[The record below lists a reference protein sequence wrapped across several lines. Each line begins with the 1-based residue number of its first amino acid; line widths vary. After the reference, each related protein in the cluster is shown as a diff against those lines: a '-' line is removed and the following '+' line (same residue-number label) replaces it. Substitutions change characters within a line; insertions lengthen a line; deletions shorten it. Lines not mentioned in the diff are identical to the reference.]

1 MSILIF
7 YIIFVIAMFFATIK
21 DYNNVSVTPRQI
33 YETTYLNVFACILVF
48 VILFAIDPLFFIV
61 HFIDW
66 LLHVGRKE

>member
-33 YETTYLNVFACILVF
+33 CETTYLNVFACIPVF